1 MAGEFTLVDYLKQR
15 LLGTL
20 VYGNTG
26 PWVNNPNHANPQGPG
41 HNPVRQKFNG
51 YVNFHFNGEID
62 GSISP
67 LNNKE
72 NRVTLSSL
80 IKTSTI
86 PSVEFDTDIKN
97 QYNKKRITMTKA
109 DFKPVQMSAYD
120 TVDSSWVMLLM
131 RMYSHLFSNPLSQ
144 FEGDIPNNGTA
155 VTHDKV
161 TPKKIPYDVVPDV
174 VQQGGG
180 ESNVFGFNN
189 YYTDNNMGLNLQP
202 GNKKYFITHIDIV
215 KFHAQK
221 CIVYTLFNP
230 IVKSFE
236 IDGIDHQSSEATFI
250 NMDIEYENFS
260 INPVVNGFIPDE
272 DMERFFK
279 GKSIFDNTVGHKDNY
294 KKARNDKTSLED
306 EYAGAARVQDKDDPR
321 TNLNLRNQTF
331 SPSMSDKGS
340 KEVSRQITDQDN
352 NFWKTA
358 SGSS

>member
-1 MAGEFTLVDYLKQR
+1 MAFSVADYLKQR

-20 VYGNTG
+20 VYNNTG

-41 HNPVRQKFNG
+41 QNPVRQKFNG
-51 YVNFHFNGEID
+51 YVNFHFNGEV
-62 GSISP
+62 GESITT
-67 LNNKE
+67 LNNSD
-72 NRVTLSSL
+72 NQVTLSSL

-86 PSVEFDTDIKN
+86 PSVEFDTDVKN

-131 RMYSHLFSNPLSQ
+131 RMYAHLFSNPLSQ
-144 FEGDIPNNGTA
+144 FESQGSAGIPESHSS
-155 VTHDKV
+155 VK
-161 TPKKIPYDVVPDV
+161 PKKILYDVVPDI

-202 GNKKYFITHIDIV
+202 GNAKYFISHIDIV

-221 CIVYTLFNP
+221 CIVYTMFNP

-236 IDGIDHQSSEATFI
+236 IDGIDHQSSEAQFI

-260 INPVVNGFIPDE
+260 INPVVNGFIPE
-272 DMERFFK
+272 DDMKRFFK
-279 GKSIFDNTVGHKDNY
+279 GKSVFDQTGDHNEKY
-294 KKARNDKTSLED
+294 KRARSNGISLED
-306 EYAGAARVQDKDDPR
+306 DYAGAAKVQDKDDPR
-321 TNLNLRNQTF
+321 NNLTF
-331 SPSMSDKGS
+331 KTQNFEPSLGEEGADI
-340 KEVSRQITDQDN
+340 SRQISDQDN

-358 SGSS
+358 GGSS

>member
-1 MAGEFTLVDYLKQR
+1 MAFSVADYLKQR

-20 VYGNTG
+20 VYNNTG

-41 HNPVRQKFNG
+41 QNPVRQKFNG
-51 YVNFHFNGEID
+51 YVNFHFNGEVD
-62 GSISP
+62 ESIKT
-67 LNNKE
+67 LNNSE
-72 NRVTLSSL
+72 NQVTLSSL

-131 RMYSHLFSNPLSQ
+131 RMYAHLFSNPLSQ
-144 FEGDIPNNGTA
+144 FEGNSANGGTFYS
-155 VTHDKV
+155 HSEV

-174 VQQGGG
+174 VPQGGG
-180 ESNVFGFNN
+180 ESNTFGFNN

-202 GNKKYFITHIDIV
+202 GNAKYFISHIDIV

-221 CIVYTLFNP
+221 CIVYTMFNP

-236 IDGIDHQSSEATFI
+236 IDGIDHQSSEAQFI

-272 DMERFFK
+272 DMKRFFK
-279 GKSIFDNTVGHKDNY
+279 GKSIFDQTGEHNTKY
-294 KKARNDKTSLED
+294 QRARSNGINLED
-306 EYAGAARVQDKDDPR
+306 DYAGAALVQDKDDPR
-321 TNLNLRNQTF
+321 NNLNLKTQNF
-331 SPSMSDKGS
+331 SPTITDTGT
-340 KEVSRQITDQDN
+340 EISRQITDQDN

-358 SGSS
+358 GGG

>member
-1 MAGEFTLVDYLKQR
+1 MAVDLVTYLKRR

-62 GSISP
+62 ESITP
-67 LNNKE
+67 LNSKD

-131 RMYSHLFSNPLSQ
+131 RMYAHLFSNPLSQ
-144 FEGDIPNNGTA
+144 FEGDTPDSGTFYSHA
-155 VTHDKV
+155 QV

-189 YYTDNNMGLNLQP
+189 YYTDNNMGLNLRT
-202 GNKKYFITHIDIV
+202 GNEKYFISHIDIV

-230 IVKSFE
+230 IIKSFE
-236 IDGIDHQSSEATFI
+236 IDGIDHQSSEASFI

-260 INPVVNGFIPDE
+260 INPVVNGFIPDD

-279 GKSIFDNTVGHKDNY
+279 GKSIFDETGEHN
-294 KKARNDKTSLED
+294 KKYQRARQDETSLED
-306 EYAGAARVQDKDDPR
+306 DYAGAARVQDKDDPR
-321 TNLNLRNQTF
+321 HNLNLKGQTF
-331 SPSMSDKGS
+331 TPSMSAPG